1 MKTRSIAV
9 LPYAALAAAPSAL
22 AGNDSKPALEPQS
35 MLANGL
41 MMPEMNAARGRE
53 LFAEKGCVVCHS
65 VNGVGGT
72 DAPALDADTMK
83 EKMNPFEF
91 AARMWRGAPAM
102 ITLQEEE
109 LGGQIELSGQE
120 LADIIAFVH
129 HAEEQKHFSQDAIPK
144 HVMSMMHH
152 QGEADHHTDEADDDH

>member
-1 MKTRSIAV
+1 MKTRSFAV
-9 LPYAALAAAPSAL
+9 LLYAAVAAASSAL
-22 AGNDSKPALEPQS
+22 AGNNNKPALEPQS

-72 DAPALDADTMK
+72 DARALDADTMK

-129 HAEEQKHFSQDAIPK
+129 HAEEQKHFSQDAIPN

-152 QGEADHHTDEADDDH
+152 QGEADHHADEADDDH